1 MKQIFNSRNTVFR
14 LIGLKLLIAVLIV
27 QLVACNSDAQQQVNH
42 SKTNDTLHV
51 WVDSSLRALVNEEIK
66 SFEGINKPPVIQL
79 HLANE
84 ADVFQGMLNN
94 SIDAAVTQRE
104 LSATELA
111 LIQKQ
116 EDFNA
121 KQHIFAK
128 QAFVL
133 IASEQFKSNYIDLA
147 SVLSSMTNNQP
158 HSIVVEASKSSA
170 VKFLM
175 DHFQL
180 SQQPQYLFAENGLNA
195 MLAYIRSHQNA
206 IGVLPYT
213 YISDVYAQADLPM
226 LKGLKILSIANADST
241 VIEPSQSSIASGNY
255 PLVNSIVLI
264 NANMKQKSGINFVN
278 YLFKPS
284 AQRLILKFGLVPV
297 IFPGRELLIK

>member
-1 MKQIFNSRNTVFR
+1 MIQIFNSRNAVFR
-14 LIGLKLLIAVLIV
+14 LIGLRLVFAVLIV
-27 QLVACNSDAQQQVNH
+27 QLVACNSDANH
-42 SKTNDTLHV
+42 QASTKSNDTLHV
-51 WVDSSLRALVNEEIK
+51 WVDSSLRALVNEEVK
-66 SFEGINKPPVIQL
+66 SFEGINKPPVLQL

-84 ADVFQGMLNN
+84 ADLVQGMLNN
-94 SIDAAVTQRE
+94 TIDAAVTQRE
-104 LSATELA
+104 LSASELM

-133 IASEQFKSNYIDLA
+133 IASEQFKTNYIDLA
-147 SVLSSMTNNQP
+147 SVLSSMTQNQP
-158 HSIVVEASKSSA
+158 HSIVVEASKASA

-175 DHFQL
+175 DHFHL
-180 SQQPQYLFAENGLNA
+180 SQQPQYLFAENGLNN
-195 MLAYIRSHQNA
+195 MMSYLRLHQNV
-206 IGVLPYT
+206 IGVLPYS
-213 YISDVYAQADLPM
+213 YLSDVYAQKDMPF
-226 LKGLKILSIANADST
+226 LKGLKILSIANSDST
-241 VIEPSQSSIASGNY
+241 AILPSQSSIASGEY